1 MKGWRR
7 RSEQRGMGTPRAL
20 APANRASVNHP
31 GCSPQLSSPHPKPA
45 GCKETSCSLTFLPG
59 QTAGSLC
66 GTRVPS
72 AHPPGL
78 GVSRTQPATYYEAA
92 PTSPE
97 FSPGYGLLL
106 QKTFKQTGLSPAPT
120 PLRPK
125 AGDCQPKRI
134 SQWTFSCSRWL
145 WVSPGETFLSL
156 H

>member
-66 GTRVPS
+66 STRVPS
-72 AHPPGL
+72 AHGSPRHILQGWEYQRPSRLLTMRQLPPRQSSL
-78 GVSRTQPATYYEAA
+78 PATAYFCRR
-92 PTSPE
+92 PSNRLV
-97 FSPGYGLLL
+97 FL
-106 QKTFKQTGLSPAPT
+106 QPQPYSA
-120 PLRPK
+120 LRPGT
-125 AGDCQPKRI
+125 ASLRG
-134 SQWTFSCSRWL
+134 
-145 WVSPGETFLSL
+145 SPSGHFLVADGSG
-156 H
+156 